1 MAFRAM
7 FAAIMDPNLS
17 HRRFKHGLV
26 KTKLKHS
33 ALTPAALGKTAIL
46 KIFIAGFEMNV

>member
-17 HRRFKHGLV
+17 HRRFRHGLE
-26 KTKLKHS
+26 KTKLKHGI
-33 ALTPAALGKTAIL
+33 LTPAALGKTAIL
-46 KIFIAGFEMNV
+46 KVFIVVFVTNV